1 MFSFS
6 LRRSLALVLC
16 FSIMAVASVTLA
28 QDQQAE
34 LMKIVIAAEEMLNQ
48 GQPEE
53 ALAELQKV
61 LSQNEEFAPAYFLQG
76 MVYGRTGDMPKAIE
90 NMVKA
95 TEYDPAYGMAYRM
108 LSEIAGSSGNYEAAW
123 EHAIKAHQAGTDMS
137 DAFKGLQDMGQ
148 QAPAGFEASKTVPRI
163 WVGPMDTSNWEA
175 TSATAGGSAS
185 GRASDDASTARI
197 LAEAS
202 PDLDRWGKAARKAFA
217 DSPAFGL
224 VSRAEQANYML
235 QLEVDSMA
243 DSSRR
248 RTRGY
253 LKLVDVQSGE
263 EGYRRRVTFADI
275 GSDGDLIR
283 DFDRIMSI
291 MEEWAAEQL
300 R

>member
-34 LMKIVIAAEEMLNQ
+34 LMKIVIAAEQMLNQ

-61 LSQNEEFAPAYFLQG
+61 LSQNDEFAPAYFLQG
-76 MVYGRTGDMPKAIE
+76 MVYARTGDMPKAYE
-90 NMVKA
+90 NMIKA
-95 TEYDPAYGMAYRM
+95 TEYDPTMGIAHRMA
-108 LSEIAGSSGNYEAAW
+108 SQGAGAMGNFDGAW

-137 DAFKGLQDMGQ
+137 DAFEALSSMGEP
-148 QAPAGFEASKTVPRI
+148 PAGLEAAMAVPRV

-185 GRASDDASTARI
+185 GRASDDASTVRI

-202 PDLDRWGKAARKAFA
+202 PDLERWGKAARKAFA

-291 MEEWAAEQL
+291 MEEWAAERL

>member
-16 FSIMAVASVTLA
+16 FSIMAVASVALA

-34 LMKIVIAAEEMLNQ
+34 LMEIVIAAEQMLNQ
-48 GQPEE
+48 GQPEQ

-61 LSQNEEFAPAYFLQG
+61 LIQNEEFAPAYFLQG
-76 MVYGRTGDMPKAIE
+76 MVYARTGDMPKAYE
-90 NMVKA
+90 NMIKA
-95 TEYDPAYGMAYRM
+95 TEYDPTMGIAHRMA
-108 LSEIAGSSGNYEAAW
+108 SQGAGAMGNFDGAW

-137 DAFKGLQDMGQ
+137 DAFEALSSMGEP
-148 QAPAGFEASKTVPRI
+148 PAGLEAAMAVPRVWI
-163 WVGPMDTSNWEA
+163 GTMDTSNWEA

-185 GRASDDASTARI
+185 GRATDDASAARI
-197 LAEAS
+197 LAEAAQ
-202 PDLDRWGKAARKAFA
+202 DVQRWGKAARKAFA
-217 DSPAFGL
+217 ESRAFGL
-224 VSRAEQANYML
+224 VSRPEQAKYIL

-283 DFDRIMSI
+283 DFDRILSI

>member
-16 FSIMAVASVTLA
+16 FSIMAVASVALA

-34 LMKIVIAAEEMLNQ
+34 LMKIVVAAEQMLNQ

-61 LSQNEEFAPAYFLQG
+61 FSQNEEFAPAYFLQG
-76 MVYGRTGDMPKAIE
+76 MVYGRTGDMPKAQE

-95 TEYDPAYGMAYRM
+95 TEYDPTMGIAYRM
-108 LSEIAGSSGNYEAAW
+108 LSEIAGASGNFDAAW
-123 EHAIKAHQAGTDMS
+123 AHAIKAHQAGTDMS
-137 DAFKGLQDMGQ
+137 DAFGALSSMGEPPTGLEAAIA
-148 QAPAGFEASKTVPRI
+148 APRVWI
-163 WVGPMDTSNWEA
+163 GPMDTSNWEA

-185 GRASDDASTARI
+185 GRASDDASSARI
-197 LAEAS
+197 LAEAAQ
-202 PDLDRWGKAARKAFA
+202 DLQRWAKAARKAFA

-224 VSRAEQANYML
+224 VSRAEQAKYML

-283 DFDRIMSI
+283 DFDRILSI

>member
-48 GQPEE
+48 GQPEQ

-76 MVYGRTGDMPKAIE
+76 MVYARTGDMPKAYE

-95 TEYDPAYGMAYRM
+95 TEYDPTMGIAHRMA
-108 LSEIAGSSGNYEAAW
+108 SQGAGAMGNFDGAW

-137 DAFKGLQDMGQ
+137 DAFAALSSMGEP
-148 QAPAGFEASKTVPRI
+148 PAGLEAAMAVPRVWI
-163 WVGPMDTSNWEA
+163 GPMDTSNWEA

-185 GRASDDASTARI
+185 GRASDDASASRI
-197 LAEAS
+197 LSEAAQ
-202 PDLDRWGKAARKAFA
+202 DIQRWGNAARKAFA
-217 DSPAFGL
+217 DSSAFGL
-224 VSRAEQANYML
+224 VSRAEQATYML

-243 DSSRR
+243 DNSRR

-283 DFDRIMSI
+283 DFDRIISI
-291 MEEWAAEQL
+291 MEEWAAEQ
-300 R
+300 RR

>member
-16 FSIMAVASVTLA
+16 FSIMAVASVALA

-34 LMKIVIAAEEMLNQ
+34 LMEIVIAAEQMLNQ
-48 GQPEE
+48 GQPEQ

-76 MVYGRTGDMPKAIE
+76 MVYARTGDMPKAYE
-90 NMVKA
+90 NMIKA
-95 TEYDPAYGMAYRM
+95 TEYDPTMGMAYRM
-108 LSEIAGSSGNYEAAW
+108 ASQGAGAMGNFDAAW
-123 EHAIKAHQAGTDMS
+123 AHAIKAHQAGTDMS
-137 DAFKGLQDMGQ
+137 DAFEALSSMGEP
-148 QAPAGFEASKTVPRI
+148 PAGLEAAMAVPRVWI
-163 WVGPMDTSNWEA
+163 GPMDTSNWEA

-185 GRASDDASTARI
+185 GRASDDASSARI
-197 LAEAS
+197 LAEAAQ
-202 PDLDRWGKAARKAFA
+202 DIQRWGKAARTAFA
-217 DSPAFGL
+217 NSPAFGL

-283 DFDRIMSI
+283 DFDRILSI

>member
-16 FSIMAVASVTLA
+16 FSIMAVASVALA

-34 LMKIVIAAEEMLNQ
+34 LMEIVIAAEQMLNQ

-61 LSQNEEFAPAYFLQG
+61 LSQNDEFAPAYFLQG
-76 MVYGRTGDMPKAIE
+76 MVYARTGDMPKAYE
-90 NMVKA
+90 NMIKA
-95 TEYDPAYGMAYRM
+95 TEYDPTMGIAHRMA
-108 LSEIAGSSGNYEAAW
+108 SQGAGAMGNFDGAW

-137 DAFKGLQDMGQ
+137 DAFEALSSMGEP
-148 QAPAGFEASKTVPRI
+148 PAGLEAAIAVPRV

-185 GRASDDASTARI
+185 GRASDDASAARI

-202 PDLDRWGKAARKAFA
+202 QDVQRWGKAARKAFA
-217 DSPAFGL
+217 NSRAFGL
-224 VSRAEQANYML
+224 VSRPAQAKYIL

>member
-16 FSIMAVASVTLA
+16 FSIMAVASVALA

-34 LMKIVIAAEEMLNQ
+34 LMKIVVAAEQMLNQ
-48 GQPEE
+48 GQPEQ

-61 LSQNEEFAPAYFLQG
+61 LSQDEEFAPAYFLQG
-76 MVYGRTGDMPKAIE
+76 MVYARTGDMPKAYE

-95 TEYDPAYGMAYRM
+95 TEYDPTMGIAHRMA
-108 LSEIAGSSGNYEAAW
+108 SQGAGAMGNFDGAW

-137 DAFKGLQDMGQ
+137 DAFEALSSMGEP
-148 QAPAGFEASKTVPRI
+148 PAGLEAAMAVPRVWI
-163 WVGPMDTSNWEA
+163 GPMDTSNWEA

-185 GRASDDASTARI
+185 GRASDDASAARI
-197 LAEAS
+197 LAEAAQ
-202 PDLDRWGKAARKAFA
+202 DIQRWGKAARKAFA
-217 DSPAFGL
+217 NSPAFGL
-224 VSRAEQANYML
+224 VSRAEQATYML

-291 MEEWAAEQL
+291 MEEWAEEQ
-300 R
+300 RR

>member
-48 GQPEE
+48 GQPEQ

-61 LSQNEEFAPAYFLQG
+61 LSQDEEFAPAYFLQG
-76 MVYGRTGDMPKAIE
+76 MVYARTGDMPKAYE

-95 TEYDPAYGMAYRM
+95 TEYDPTMGIAHRMA
-108 LSEIAGSSGNYEAAW
+108 SQGAGAMGNFDGAW

-137 DAFKGLQDMGQ
+137 DAFAALSSMGEP
-148 QAPAGFEASKTVPRI
+148 PAGLEAAMAVPRVWI
-163 WVGPMDTSNWEA
+163 GPMDTSNWEA

-185 GRASDDASTARI
+185 GRASDDASSARI
-197 LAEAS
+197 LSEAAQ
-202 PDLDRWGKAARKAFA
+202 DIQRWGNAARKAFA
-217 DSPAFGL
+217 DSSAFGL
-224 VSRAEQANYML
+224 VSRAEQATYML

-243 DSSRR
+243 DNSRR

-283 DFDRIMSI
+283 DFDRIISI
-291 MEEWAAEQL
+291 MEEWAAEQ
-300 R
+300 RR

>member
-16 FSIMAVASVTLA
+16 FSIMAVASVALA

-34 LMKIVIAAEEMLNQ
+34 LMEIVIAAEQMLNQ
-48 GQPEE
+48 GQPEQ

-76 MVYGRTGDMPKAIE
+76 MVYARTGDMPKAYE

-95 TEYDPAYGMAYRM
+95 TEYDPTMGIAHRMA
-108 LSEIAGSSGNYEAAW
+108 SQGAGAMGNFDGAW

-137 DAFKGLQDMGQ
+137 DAFEALSSMGEP
-148 QAPAGFEASKTVPRI
+148 PAGLEAAMAVPRVWI
-163 WVGPMDTSNWEA
+163 GPMDTSNWEA

-185 GRASDDASTARI
+185 GRASDGASVARI
-197 LAEAS
+197 LGEAA
-202 PDLDRWGKAARKAFA
+202 PDIARWGRAAKKAFA
-217 DSPAFGL
+217 NSPAFGL
-224 VSRAEQANYML
+224 VARPEQAKYIL
-235 QLEVDSMA
+235 QLEVDDMA
-243 DSSRR
+243 DNTRR

-263 EGYRRRVTFADI
+263 EDYRRRVTFSNI

-283 DFDRIMSI
+283 DFDRILSI
-291 MEEWAAEQL
+291 MEEWAAEQI

>member
-16 FSIMAVASVTLA
+16 FSIMAVASVALA

-34 LMKIVIAAEEMLNQ
+34 LMEIVIAAEQMLNQ
-48 GQPEE
+48 GQPEQ

-61 LSQNEEFAPAYFLQG
+61 LIQNEEFAPAYFLQG
-76 MVYGRTGDMPKAIE
+76 MVYARTGDMPKAYE
-90 NMVKA
+90 NMIKA
-95 TEYDPAYGMAYRM
+95 TEYDPTMGIAHRMA
-108 LSEIAGSSGNYEAAW
+108 SQGAGAMGNFDGAW

-137 DAFKGLQDMGQ
+137 DAFEALSSMGEP
-148 QAPAGFEASKTVPRI
+148 PAGLEAAMAVPRVWI
-163 WVGPMDTSNWEA
+163 GPMDTSNWEA

-185 GRASDDASTARI
+185 GRATDDASAARI
-197 LAEAS
+197 LAEAAQ
-202 PDLDRWGKAARKAFA
+202 DVQRWGKAARKAFA
-217 DSPAFGL
+217 ESRAFGL
-224 VSRAEQANYML
+224 VSRPEQAKYIL

-243 DSSRR
+243 DSTRR

-283 DFDRIMSI
+283 DFDRILSI

>member
-34 LMKIVIAAEEMLNQ
+34 LMEIVIAAEQMLNQ
-48 GQPEE
+48 GQPEQ

-61 LSQNEEFAPAYFLQG
+61 LIQNEEFAPAYFLQG
-76 MVYGRTGDMPKAIE
+76 MVYARTGDMPKAYE
-90 NMVKA
+90 NMIKA
-95 TEYDPAYGMAYRM
+95 TEYDPTMGIAHRMA
-108 LSEIAGSSGNYEAAW
+108 SQGAGAMGNFDGAW

-137 DAFKGLQDMGQ
+137 DAFEALSSMGKP
-148 QAPAGFEASKTVPRI
+148 PAGLEAAMAVPRVWI
-163 WVGPMDTSNWEA
+163 GPMDTSNWEA

-185 GRASDDASTARI
+185 GRASDDASAARI
-197 LAEAS
+197 LAEAAQ
-202 PDLDRWGKAARKAFA
+202 DVQRWGKAARKAFA
-217 DSPAFGL
+217 ESRAFGL
-224 VSRAEQANYML
+224 VSRPEQAKYIL
-235 QLEVDSMA
+235 QLEGDSMA

>member
-48 GQPEE
+48 GQPEQ

-61 LSQNEEFAPAYFLQG
+61 LSQDEEFAPAYFLQG
-76 MVYGRTGDMPKAIE
+76 MVYARTGDMPKAYE
-90 NMVKA
+90 NMIKA
-95 TEYDPAYGMAYRM
+95 TEYDPTMGIAHRMA
-108 LSEIAGSSGNYEAAW
+108 SQGAGAMGNFDGAW

-137 DAFKGLQDMGQ
+137 DAFAALSSMGEP
-148 QAPAGFEASKTVPRI
+148 PAGLEAAMAVPRVWI
-163 WVGPMDTSNWEA
+163 GPMDTSNWEA

-185 GRASDDASTARI
+185 GRASDDASSARI
-197 LAEAS
+197 LSEAAQ
-202 PDLDRWGKAARKAFA
+202 DIQRWGNAARKAFA
-217 DSPAFGL
+217 DSSAFGL
-224 VSRAEQANYML
+224 VSRAEQATYML

-243 DSSRR
+243 DNSRR

-291 MEEWAAEQL
+291 MEEWAEEQ
-300 R
+300 RR